1 MSLPVN
7 RIPLVLGSASGGGS
21 SNTDDLVESITY
33 DGTNKKL
40 IVTKD
45 DGDTSDVPIS
55 DLSAIA
61 TNTNTINN
69 LYSDIQPHSND
80 DSILQVKKVNQNT
93 FTDIQMRDAY
103 SKTQSDGKYYV
114 IFFDIFFISWSKR
127 GDGFH
132 IGFQKNGKCIFYGS
146 SVRMGHKVYIFPILL
161 PENRG
166 SRN

>member
-1 MSLPVN
+1 MITIYINMSLPVN

-103 SKTQSDGKYYV
+103 SKTQSDGKYY
-114 IFFDIFFISWSKR
+114 DSISFNQSNKQFTLR
-127 GDGFH
+127 KG
-132 IGFQKNGKCIFYGS
+132 IGTLNTITL
-146 SVRMGHKVYIFPILL
+146 PITDAVEQSPFTGL
-161 PENRG
+161 NFVD
-166 SRN
+166 